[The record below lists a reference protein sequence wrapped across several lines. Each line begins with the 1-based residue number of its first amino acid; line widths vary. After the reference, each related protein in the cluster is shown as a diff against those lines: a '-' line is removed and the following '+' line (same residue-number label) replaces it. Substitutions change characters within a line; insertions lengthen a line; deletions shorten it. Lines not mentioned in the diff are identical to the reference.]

1 MNDENENE
9 YRLGLVPGADIF
21 AQLKGM
27 PTYGTGRI
35 MASAVPTG
43 DMYTAR
49 GGIDLPEY
57 GISGGFLAQQ
67 SQRYL
72 PTPMPIM
79 PQDPR
84 SNMVAQPYLQFDF
97 NQLTDIPLQYTRL
110 FESVDGK
117 TPARNVFSAQ
127 LNDNLSANVTATD
140 KGAVNVGASYIMNKS
155 NSGTL
160 EAGIDYDV
168 KADKGEKKGFSA
180 YLMYKGQ
187 F

>member
-1 MNDENENE
+1 MSDDKESE
-9 YRLGLVPGADIF
+9 YRLGLMPGADIF
-21 AQLKGM
+21 AQLKGD
-27 PTYGTGRI
+27 PTYGFGRVN
-35 MASAVPTG
+35 ASALPTG
-43 DMYTAR
+43 NMYTAR

-67 SQRYL
+67 SQRYM
-72 PTPMPIM
+72 PTPAPIM

-84 SNMVAQPYLQFDF
+84 SNMVAQPFLQFDF
-97 NQLTDIPLQYTRL
+97 NEIADIPLQYMRL

-155 NSGTL
+155 GNTSL
-160 EAGIDYDV
+160 EAGVDYDI